1 MWLYA
6 LIMVIVACVFGVVTV
21 MIYRGRTDLIHAYH
35 QEKVKDYKAY
45 GKAFARALSIMPI
58 SMLVSAV
65 VSLIS
70 EDETIVFAS
79 LLILFTGLVVGLIKI
94 YVVQKIH
101 NQGIF

>member
-6 LIMVIVACVFGVVTV
+6 LIMMIVACIFMVVTI
-21 MIYRGRTDLIHAYH
+21 MIYRGRTDLINAYH
-35 QEKVKDYKAY
+35 QERVKDKKTY
-45 GKAFARALSIMPI
+45 GKAFAKALSIMPI
-58 SMLVSAV
+58 SMLISAI